1 MNVFEIDRKAQGTPQ
16 PFSEPPATARY
27 SLPELDKALA
37 KLDKLRDRQNALF
50 IEVARLRDG
59 LSAARQL
66 DREALATA
74 AAAGEPSPPLAAE
87 AAEAD
92 DRGRQPAGHRAR
104 RPDRPGTG
112 TRPGNNRSPA
122 RHVGSRRET
131 RH

>member
-74 AAAGEPSPPLAAE
+74 AAAGEPSPRSQPKPPKP
-87 AAEAD
+87 
-92 DRGRQPAGHRAR
+92 RSRTSTGRPS
-104 RPDRPGTG
+104 
-112 TRPGNNRSPA
+112 RS
-122 RHVGSRRET
+122 ST
-131 RH
+131 